1 MSNPEMHTR
10 HAEDARADDA
20 PPTDGVTDEVR
31 EDSSQ
36 AAFGVTEESPSDPE

>member
-1 MSNPEMHTR
+1 MSNPEPHAT

-31 EDSSQ
+31 EDSAQ
-36 AAFGVTEESPSDPE
+36 AEFGVPETPEDDPE